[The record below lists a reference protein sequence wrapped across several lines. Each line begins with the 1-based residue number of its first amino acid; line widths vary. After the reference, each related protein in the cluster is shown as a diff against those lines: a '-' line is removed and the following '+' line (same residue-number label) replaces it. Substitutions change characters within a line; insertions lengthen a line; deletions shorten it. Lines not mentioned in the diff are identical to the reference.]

1 MADAFHTGK
10 VVDKRGGAFSQ
21 ADFIVQFNTARR
33 YALAFEGT
41 GFRPFPDR

>member
-10 VVDKRGGAFSQ
+10 VVDKRGGTFSQ

-33 YALAFEGT
+33 DALAFENA
-41 GFRPFPDR
+41 GFRLFLDH